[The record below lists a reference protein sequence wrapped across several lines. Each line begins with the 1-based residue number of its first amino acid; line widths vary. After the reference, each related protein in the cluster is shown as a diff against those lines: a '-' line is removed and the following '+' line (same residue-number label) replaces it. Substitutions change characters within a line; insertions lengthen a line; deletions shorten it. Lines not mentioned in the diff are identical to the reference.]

1 MKEWCT
7 KRSDAASCS
16 LHISSDNLQGNVRD
30 EVEQENADFEK
41 CHPSVVQGVKLLH
54 RQMQPSTVLHQER
67 SDKTYIK
74 MSSSAMPTYSTGLR
88 WGFAGC

>member
-1 MKEWCT
+1 
-7 KRSDAASCS
+7 
-16 LHISSDNLQGNVRD
+16 
-30 EVEQENADFEK
+30 
-41 CHPSVVQGVKLLH
+41 VQGVKLLH